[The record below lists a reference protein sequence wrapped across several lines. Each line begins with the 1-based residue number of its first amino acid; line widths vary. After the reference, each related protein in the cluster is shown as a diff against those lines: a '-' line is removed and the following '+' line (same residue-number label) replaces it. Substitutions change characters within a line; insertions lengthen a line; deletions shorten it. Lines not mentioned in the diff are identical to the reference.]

1 MTALTCYSI
10 WLMPSGEINDELRQT
25 ISKLSQQYATPM
37 FPPHVTLLGNLS
49 GGEKDLS
56 SQTQRLAARIRPFQ
70 VTLTTVDYLDEY
82 FRCLFLRAEETP
94 TLLEAGRAARIIFHR
109 EQDPIFLPHLSLMYG
124 NFDIEIKKQIV
135 ESIGHE
141 FNRSFWVSHLRLFST
156 TGEPKDWYRVQ

>member
-1 MTALTCYSI
+1 
-10 WLMPSGEINDELRQT
+10 MPSGEINDELRQT
-25 ISKLSQQYATPM
+25 ISKLSLQYATPM
-37 FPPHVTLLGNLS
+37 FPPHVTLLGTLS
-49 GGEKDLS
+49 GEEKHLS

-82 FRCLFLRAEETP
+82 FRCLFLRAEATP
-94 TLLEAGRAARIIFHR
+94 TLLEADRAARIIFHR

-124 NFDIEIKKQIV
+124 NFDIETKKQIV

-141 FNRSFWVSHLRLFST
+141 FNRSFWVRHLRLFST